1 MSLSRGGVLLFFRK
15 QKFDFYQLLLE
26 QAEKTLEGLAALE
39 EFIQEP
45 NPAKGMKV
53 TDIEKQAD
61 DLRRIVIDALN
72 QSLVTPMD
80 REDIF
85 SLSRAIDDMIDYA
98 KSTVEEM
105 MLFEVP
111 SDKHLKEMARV
122 IHEAG
127 VEIVAAVRF
136 LRGQPRVCEEHMVRA
151 KKSENRV
158 EHIYREALV
167 ELFKN
172 PNVVTILKTRE
183 LYRHLSNS
191 ADRGDE
197 AADIIGD
204 ILVKSV

>member
-1 MSLSRGGVLLFFRK
+1 MLFFRK
-15 QKFDFYQLLLE
+15 QKFDFYALLLE

-39 EFIQEP
+39 VFINDP
-45 NPAKGMKV
+45 RPAKGMEIR
-53 TDIEKQAD
+53 DIEKQAD
-61 DLRRIVIDALN
+61 DLRRILIGALN
-72 QSLVTPMD
+72 QSLVTPME
-80 REDIF
+80 RGDIF
-85 SLSRAIDDMIDYA
+85 ALSRAIDDMIDYA

-105 MLFEVP
+105 ILFEVP
-111 SDKHLKEMARV
+111 TDDHLKKMAKV

-127 VEIVAAVRF
+127 VEVVAAVRY
-136 LRGQPRVCEEHMVRA
+136 LEDQPRVCEEHMIRA
-151 KKSENRV
+151 KKAENHM

>member
-1 MSLSRGGVLLFFRK
+1 MLFFKK
-15 QKFDFYQLLLE
+15 QKYDFYKLLLD

-39 EFIQEP
+39 EFMQEP
-45 NPAKGMKV
+45 NPAKGMEV
-53 TDIEKQAD
+53 RDLEKQAD
-61 DLRRIVIDALN
+61 DLRRIVIEAIN

-85 SLSRAIDDMIDYA
+85 GLSRAIDDMIDYA

-105 MLFEVP
+105 MLFKVET
-111 SDKHLKEMARV
+111 DEHLQKMAKV

-127 VEIVAAVRF
+127 VEVVAAVRY
-136 LRGQPRVCEEHMVRA
+136 LKDQPRLCEEHMIRA
-151 KKSENRV
+151 KKAENHV
-158 EHIYREALV
+158 EHLYRRALV
-167 ELFKN
+167 ELFKMTDA
-172 PNVVTILKTRE
+172 VKIIKTRE

-197 AADIIGD
+197 AADIVGD